1 MSLQLPKGLSKKEI
15 VYLLVIYSIAGN
27 NPISNAKIACE
38 LKLAKSTVS
47 ITVKR
52 LVKKGFLKY
61 VDKGIVK
68 LTEKGRRVVHI
79 ILWKHGVL
87 EVALTRLGFTPDEAC
102 KITSMIQHVF
112 PDDAVA
118 KLWCLCGR
126 PCQCPHG
133 FKFPTPN
140 NPSFKDKRQYKVC
153 GRL

>member
-1 MSLQLPKGLSKKEI
+1 MSLQLPKGLSEREI
-15 VYLLVIYSIAGN
+15 VYLLVIYSIAGSK
-27 NPISNAKIACE
+27 PISNARIACE
-38 LKLAKSTVS
+38 LRLAKSTVS

-52 LVKKGFLKY
+52 LAKKGFLKY

-68 LTEKGRRVVHI
+68 LTDKGRRVVHI

-102 KITSMIQHVF
+102 KITSMIQHIF

-118 KLWCLCGR
+118 KLWYLCGR
-126 PCQCPHG
+126 PSRCPHG
-133 FKFPTPN
+133 FEFPTPKHL
-140 NPSFKDKRQYKVC
+140 SLKDKRRYRIC